1 MSKEVKKFI
10 ESLKKEVI
18 NNSAISDKE
27 RAEICRYLGR
37 SLCKKQTAEDCQ
49 MYLDGTQW
57 PGGGDAEKLIQ
68 WWAIRQKG
76 KNNGHPSQLKGGHRS
91 KEVSDDEMATVI
103 KQLAK
108 VRGISTAELVKELS
122 KDIQSGIKKKHE
134 TLLSGAREAQNAI
147 SDFRSA
153 NADIINEYER
163 LIAVYNKAQ
172 KKADVWAQ
180 NHGIK

>member
-1 MSKEVKKFI
+1 MTKEFVQ
-10 ESLKKEVI
+10 SLKKEVI
-18 NNSAISDKE
+18 NNSAISTKE

-49 MYLDGTQW
+49 KYLDATQW
-57 PGGGDAEKLIQ
+57 PGADDADKLSA
-68 WWAIRQKG
+68 WWAVRQKE

-122 KDIQSGIKKKHE
+122 KDIQSGVKKKHE
-134 TLLSGAREAQNAI
+134 KLLYEAREAQNAI

-153 NADIINEYER
+153 NADIINEYDR

-180 NHGIK
+180 NNGIK

>member
-1 MSKEVKKFI
+1 MEVKNLI
-10 ESLKKEVI
+10 QGLKNEVI
-18 NNSAISDKE
+18 NNSTLSEKE
-27 RAEICRYLGR
+27 RVEICRYLGR

-57 PGGGDAEKLIQ
+57 PGGDDADKLSA
-68 WWAIRQKG
+68 WWQTQKQL

-108 VRGISTAELVKELS
+108 VRGISTAELIKELS

-134 TLLSGAREAQNAI
+134 TLLSEARKAQNAV

-153 NADIINEYER
+153 NADIINKYER
-163 LIAVYNKAQ
+163 LITVYNKAQ

-180 NHGIK
+180 NNAIK